1 MIEFIRRGEAA
12 TWYPTQWV
20 FSLVEGELLWRRE
33 IISVCF
39 LINLERI
46 V

>member
-1 MIEFIRRGEAA
+1 MIEFIRRGEVV

-33 IISVCF
+33 IMSVCF